1 MVGVIRFDRDAAL
14 DAAMRL
20 FWAKGF
26 DATSIQMLEEAT
38 GLGRGSLYNA
48 FGDKEAL
55 FLAALRRYAER
66 AAAPVSATLEG
77 ASLEEGLRRLFAG
90 MIARMDE
97 PGRPKGC
104 LLVNSCAAA
113 SGSPEGA
120 RFAAAALRGM
130 EEGFASVFAAA
141 QAAGGLPGDADIRAL
156 ARFFSA
162 VAQSLGLLHR
172 AGAERRALEDVAR
185 TALSALPLRALS
197 AGLPQS

>member
-14 DAAMRL
+14 DAVMRL
-20 FWAKGF
+20 FWAKGY
-26 DATSIQMLEEAT
+26 DATSVQLLEEAT

-55 FLAALRRYAER
+55 FLAALRRYAEK

-77 ASLEEGLRRLFAG
+77 ASLEDGLRRFFTG

-120 RFAAAALRGM
+120 RFAAAALGGM
-130 EEGFASVFAAA
+130 EAGFASAFETAKAKGA
-141 QAAGGLPGDADIRAL
+141 LPGDADTRAL

-172 AGAERRALEDVAR
+172 AGADRTALEDVAR
-185 TALSALPLRALS
+185 TALGALPARTPLT
-197 AGLPQS
+197 GHPHG